1 MGTVIYQSSWY
12 ANFHNENMM
21 RTVPENTFMTWP
33 KGLTGVA
40 IPFEEGGGAGF
51 RFGCKVGWAGTNR
64 AWGQWFS

>member
-1 MGTVIYQSSWY
+1 
-12 ANFHNENMM
+12 M

-51 RFGCKVGWAGTNR
+51 RFGCKVG
-64 AWGQWFS
+64 